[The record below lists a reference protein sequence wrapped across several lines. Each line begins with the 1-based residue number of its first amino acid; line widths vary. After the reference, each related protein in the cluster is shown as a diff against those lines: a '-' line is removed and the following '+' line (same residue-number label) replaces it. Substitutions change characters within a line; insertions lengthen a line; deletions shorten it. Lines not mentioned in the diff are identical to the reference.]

1 MAISTSAK
9 GAAGILA
16 VSCRCSYRSA
26 MSVMSIYLP
35 DDLRSFVDEQ
45 ASACGCATSG
55 EYIRELIC
63 RDRDR
68 SNLRKLL
75 FDGASSPAT
84 RPADALYFAGL
95 RDRAHRQQGV

>member
-26 MSVMSIYLP
+26 MSAMSIYLP
-35 DDLRSFVDEQ
+35 DALRSFVDEQ

-55 EYIRELIC
+55 EYIRELI
-63 RDRDR
+63 RQDQDR

-75 FDGASSPAT
+75 FDGSSSPVT
-84 RPADALYFAGL
+84 KPVDAAYFASL
-95 RDRAHRQQGV
+95 RERVHRQQGV